1 MDGRGAHHSLAE
13 SCSGTFAI
21 RRAAQCH
28 GDGGDVAV
36 DGTIH
41 GTIDKRISGKQRR
54 HRSAAVVLETI
65 LALPVFVIML
75 MGIVEFG
82 VLVENLQHVEAASRA
97 GVLVAS
103 RMAAGDIHAV
113 PGNPGDLPAAILE
126 AVNDELNL
134 MKTGTL
140 ARQVRLQTNINN
152 MGVIPAPLVIATFTG
167 GQTAAPDPYVAVN
180 APAAPLAAYVRVT
193 VFVDVPDVTPNVL
206 AAFGLDFTNEVVQQT
221 TTFPWTGP

>member
-1 MDGRGAHHSLAE
+1 MDERGVHHSLAE

-21 RRAAQCH
+21 RRASQCH
-28 GDGGDVAV
+28 GDGGDGNV
-36 DGTIH
+36 DGAIH

-54 HRSAAVVLETI
+54 RRSAAVVLETI

-103 RMAAGDIHAV
+103 RTAAATL
-113 PGNPGDLPAAILE
+113 NLAALPADVLV
-126 AVNDELNL
+126 AVNDELDQ
-134 MKTGTL
+134 MRAGVV
-140 ARQVRLQTNINN
+140 ARQVRLETNVNN
-152 MGVIPAPLVIATFTG
+152 AGNVGATIFRTG
-167 GQTAAPDPYVAVN
+167 GQTPVFNPDVAVT
-180 APAAPLAAYVRVT
+180 APAAPAAAYVRVT

-206 AAFGLDFTNEVVQQT
+206 AAFGLDFKNEVVQQT

>member
-1 MDGRGAHHSLAE
+1 MDGRGVHHSLAE
-13 SCSGTFAI
+13 SCSGTFAS
-21 RRAAQCH
+21 RRAAQCRS
-28 GDGGDVAV
+28 DGGDVAV
-36 DGTIH
+36 GGTI
-41 GTIDKRISGKQRR
+41 GRRISGKQRR
-54 HRSAAVVLETI
+54 RRSAAVVLETI

-103 RMAAGDIHAV
+103 RTAAATL
-113 PGNPGDLPAAILE
+113 NLAALPADVLA
-126 AVNDELNL
+126 AVNDELDQ
-134 MKTGTL
+134 MRAGVV
-140 ARQVRLQTNINN
+140 ARQVRLETNVDNAGN
-152 MGVIPAPLVIATFTG
+152 VGATISRTG
-167 GQTAAPDPYVAVN
+167 GQTAAPDPYVAVD
-180 APAAPLAAYVRVT
+180 APAAPAAAYVRVT